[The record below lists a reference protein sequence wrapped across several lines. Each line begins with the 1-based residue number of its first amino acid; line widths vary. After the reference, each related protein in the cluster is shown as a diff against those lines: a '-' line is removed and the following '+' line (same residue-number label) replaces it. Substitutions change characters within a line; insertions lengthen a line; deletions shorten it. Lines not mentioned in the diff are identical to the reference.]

1 MTNYKSRLYS
11 IVKRGAD
18 ITGAILILGISA
30 PAFVVFSALIKT
42 ESPGPVFYVHD
53 RVGFRG
59 EHIRVLKFRS
69 MKVGSDDL
77 EAVLNDEDLERYY
90 QEYRLTDDPRVTSI
104 GRFLRKTSLDELP
117 QLINVLEGSM
127 SLVGPRPVVEKELE
141 NYSPEERCI
150 FLSVKPGIT
159 GLWQVSDR
167 NETTYQSGKRQQLE
181 LYYVK
186 NVSLLSDICILL
198 KTPVALLKRGV

>member
-1 MTNYKSRLYS
+1 
-11 IVKRGAD
+11 
-18 ITGAILILGISA
+18 
-30 PAFVVFSALIKT
+30 
-42 ESPGPVFYVHD
+42 
-53 RVGFRG
+53 
-59 EHIRVLKFRS
+59 

-127 SLVGPRPVVEKELE
+127 SLVGPRPVMEKELE
-141 NYSPEERCI
+141 NYSPEERYI